1 MTKVLVFGTFDQLTE
16 GHRFFLEQAS
26 KLGDQLF
33 VLVLEDEFVAGFKGK
48 RPDWPLAQRMQAVQ
62 SLPLQ
67 VTVHQEDIRE
77 NWRSLKSIKPDV
89 IVLGADQAGWLPR
102 LEVLLGEYG
111 LQPKIEILN
120 ERFGP
125 A

>member
-1 MTKVLVFGTFDQLTE
+1 MTKILVFGTFDQLTE

-26 KLGDQLF
+26 KLGDELV
-33 VLVLEDEFVAGFKGK
+33 VLIPEDEFVAGFKGK
-48 RPDWPLAQRMQAVQ
+48 RPAWSLDKRMQAVQ
-62 SLPLQ
+62 SLPLPL
-67 VTVHQEDIRE
+67 TVHQEDVRE

-89 IVLGADQAGWLPR
+89 IALGADQADWQPR

-111 LQPKIEILN
+111 LEPKIEVLT